1 MHYVKRIKEKNDM
14 FISVD
19 AEKPSIG
26 SNNIHDI
33 KKKKKTFCKLEMEGI
48 FFSLLKMFTKKYP
61 TANIILSDEILK
73 SFSKI

>member
-33 KKKKKTFCKLEMEGI
+33 KKKKNFLQTRNGRN
-48 FFSLLKMFTKKYP
+48 LL
-61 TANIILSDEILK
+61 
-73 SFSKI
+73 